1 MRRFSLIH
9 AKNQSIDNIIVN
21 KSTIPDEKTRNVRDP
36 LFKSQCIE
44 IITNFLT
51 KNNYEGP
58 ISLNNPTTR
67 DFQTILKFLIAFID
81 IEMTNKFEEEIVFF
95 LKMVKYPHSNEITK
109 SQLSSITP
117 HALPN
122 LLAMTV
128 WIIQLLEISLIE
140 NNQKNIDEKFFEYC
154 VSEYN
159 NFVNGIENKTI
170 DNMFLNE
177 INQAFNNENQEI
189 DNLQKEIEEMEQE
202 INNIQ
207 INQNEFHESEI
218 KKNKQLDELN
228 NILLQNSQMD
238 EKRNKYIGIVQNIL
252 NDIKELQCRIDKLIE
267 EKKQINTT
275 IVQQNININDINDLT
290 EEKNKLIKNLDELK
304 CQKDEKLKELI
315 KVEDIANKIEHEID
329 TFITDINTMEKYCNN
344 NEFQVDSD
352 IYENRNIELKENIVK
367 KEIEINNKEM
377 MVEELIQKEKDLDK
391 IYVRCNNTLN
401 EITQIYLNK
410 KDIFDKQYEQSL
422 NKIDK
427 QTRDIL
433 NLKLNCDYIIQNSEY
448 ELNNLKIELDSL
460 KSTIEINND
469 FIKKSLIDLCECI
482 EINQQVLNELI
493 DNLIKF
499 N

>member
-9 AKNQSIDNIIVN
+9 AKNQSIDNIVMN
-21 KSTIPDEKTRNVRDP
+21 KSIIPDEKIRNVRDP
-36 LFKSQCIE
+36 SFKSQCIE
-44 IITNFLT
+44 FITNFLT

-95 LKMVKYPHSNEITK
+95 LKMVKYPYSNEITK

-117 HALPN
+117 YALPN

-128 WIIQLLEISLIE
+128 WIIQLLEASLTE
-140 NNQKNIDEKFFEYC
+140 GSQKNIDEKFFDYC
-154 VSEYN
+154 VNEYN
-159 NFVNGIENKTI
+159 NFVNGIENKTL

-189 DNLQKEIEEMEQE
+189 ENLQKEIEEMEQE

-207 INQNEFHESEI
+207 INQNEFHELEI

-228 NILLQNSQMD
+228 NILLHNNQMD

-252 NDIKELQCRIDKLIE
+252 NDIKELQCKIDKLIE

-290 EEKNKLIKNLDELK
+290 EEKNKLIKDLDELK

-315 KVEDIANKIEHEID
+315 KVEDIVNKIEHEID
-329 TFITDINTMEKYCNN
+329 TFIIDINTMEKCCSS
-344 NEFQVDSD
+344 NEFQADSN
-352 IYENRNIELKENIVK
+352 IYENRNIELKENIVQ

-377 MVEELIQKEKDLDK
+377 IVAELTQKEKDLDK
-391 IYVRCNNTLN
+391 NYIRCNNTLN
-401 EITQIYLNK
+401 EIVQIYSNK
-410 KDIFDKQYEQSL
+410 KDVFDRQYEQSL
-422 NKIDK
+422 NKIEK
-427 QTRDIL
+427 QTRDML
-433 NLKLNCDYIIQNSEY
+433 NLKLNCDYIVQNSEY

-469 FIKKSLIDLCECI
+469 FIKKSLIDLCEYI
-482 EINQQVLNELI
+482 EINQQMLNELI